1 MIIPMRLKAS
11 NIQMFRCAQR
21 PFLTIL
27 FKDKVSEAR
36 FSSSPYTEGSIPPPK
51 PRRFF
56 RKFLFLSLVSVSSFV
71 ALVYVSETTR
81 NELISYYPPSKDIL
95 GWVENSIGGWYSPD
109 SKVHQPVAPFSD
121 FPLPP
126 KQKSESTSQVEP
138 VPNSKPVIVE
148 KESHRL
154 PTVEEVKDMTRQRHD
169 QPVLKNID
177 FRELPNLVNDVESK
191 VEYAKTKLKEF
202 EETLVKYYDAL
213 RTAVQENN
221 SVSREKNWDLVGKLE
236 IKKDKIEKQV
246 EKVVQQA
253 SQQLDELHQVIEQHK
268 SSEQAID
275 SDIIP
280 ESIESYGR
288 LQYELTGSINE
299 VLKLQNDVSLLK
311 RYRDLVASSHANL
324 QGDLDAL
331 SKHIEQKKQRK
342 DTTSASMSVDE
353 LNDLISVAH
362 ARIASLQ
369 DKLDHLEHSERDRM
383 RSALETQRRADDSLR
398 KEYIKQEVDRERTRH
413 EIERHKWLREARDAR
428 ERELNLALTRHS
440 EHLSHMLQIERDKME
455 HQFQFRL
462 REELAKERVAFEAA
476 LIGWTKRMEAI
487 EDVIDG
493 RADLDRLAKEAQSLW
508 LSCEALA
515 CRLHSVSPTMKS
527 YHDTKSD
534 TILVNHTGS
543 LKDFVNSIRE
553 CASSGNYPFASIILD
568 SLSNDIVENGVWTE
582 NGLKKRFE
590 KVYNVC
596 RNVALI
602 DETSGS
608 LWEYVLSWLQSV
620 LIIDVKYKC
629 LQAISRIKPNIIG
642 DSYFQY
648 VEDYNSIKQMD
659 SKPDSFQLLSSARFA
674 MTNDH
679 NMLTTDENTSSDE
692 ALETAVRLLGQ
703 LRGQSRVVA
712 NDWLVD
718 ARKYLEAK
726 QTARALLA
734 FAAARDISTLQK
746 RL

>member
-1 MIIPMRLKAS
+1 MIIPMRLKAL
-11 NIQMFRCAQR
+11 NIQVFWCAKR
-21 PFLTIL
+21 PVSKIL

-36 FSSSPYTEGSIPPPK
+36 FSSSSYTESSIPPPK
-51 PRRFF
+51 SRRFF

-71 ALVYVSETTR
+71 ASVYVSETIR
-81 NELISYYPPSKDIL
+81 NELISYYPPSQDIL
-95 GWVENSIGGWYSPD
+95 SWVENSIGGWYSPN
-109 SKVHQPVAPFSD
+109 SKVQQPVAPVSD
-121 FPLPP
+121 FPLPL

-138 VPNSKPVIVE
+138 VPNPQPVVVV

-154 PTVEEVKDMTRQRHD
+154 PTVEEVRDMTRQRHD
-169 QPVLKNID
+169 QPVLQNID
-177 FRELPNLVNDVESK
+177 FHELPNLVSDVESK

-202 EETLVKYYDAL
+202 EETIVKYYDAL

-221 SVSREKNWDLVGKLE
+221 LISREKNWDLVGKLE
-236 IKKDKIEKQV
+236 IKKDRIEEQV
-246 EKVVQQA
+246 EQIVQQA
-253 SQQLDELHQVIEQHK
+253 LQQLDELHQVIEQHK

-299 VLKLQNDVSLLK
+299 VLKLQNDVNLLK
-311 RYRDLVASSHANL
+311 RYRDLVASSHAKL
-324 QGDLDAL
+324 QDDLDAL
-331 SKHIEQKKQRK
+331 SKHIEQKKQK
-342 DTTSASMSVDE
+342 KGTTSTSMSVDE

-383 RSALETQRRADDSLR
+383 RSALETQRLADDSLR
-398 KEYIKQEVDRERTRH
+398 KEYIRQEVDRERARH
-413 EIERHKWLREARDAR
+413 EIERHKWLREARDAK
-428 ERELNLALTRHS
+428 ERELKLALARHS

-455 HQFQFRL
+455 HQFKFRL

-527 YHDTKSD
+527 YQDAKSD

-553 CASSGNYPFASIILD
+553 CASGNYPFASIILE

-608 LWEYVLSWLQSV
+608 LWEYLLSWFQSV
-620 LIIDVKYKC
+620 LVVDVKYKC
-629 LQAISRIKPNIIG
+629 LQAISRIKPNIISN
-642 DSYFQY
+642 SYFQY
-648 VEDYNSIKQMD
+648 LGDYNSIKQMD
-659 SKPDSFQLLSSARFA
+659 SKPDSFQLLSSAKFA

-679 NMLTTDENTSSDE
+679 NILSTDENASSDE
-692 ALETAVRLLGQ
+692 ALETAIRLLGQ
-703 LRGQSRVVA
+703 LRGQPRVVA

-726 QTARALLA
+726 QTARVLLA